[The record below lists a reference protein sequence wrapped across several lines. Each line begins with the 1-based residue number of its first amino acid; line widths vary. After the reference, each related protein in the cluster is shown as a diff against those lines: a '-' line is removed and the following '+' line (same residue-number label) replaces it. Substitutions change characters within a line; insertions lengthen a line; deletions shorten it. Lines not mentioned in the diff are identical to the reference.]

1 MEEQKKI
8 SLKLTEIEI
17 IFGFYHCLSNPRELN
32 EILPRIV
39 NLHEWSYI
47 FYVMPKQTPLKER
60 HQANRAVFGE
70 EDGWVMPL
78 HFGDPLREY
87 QAVRSHVGLLDL
99 CHRALLCFAGP
110 DRVSY
115 LQGMVSNDVKKLAPG
130 EGIHA
135 AVLDIQGRIL
145 ADTRIFCL
153 RDFFLLDLREP
164 LKEKILT
171 HLNRYLIADDVE
183 ITDLTGRYGMLS
195 VQGPM
200 ALLLFKELFPDR
212 TAPERELGHA
222 VFLLGDDEIRIARST
237 HTGEEGYDLLVP
249 ITNLLPTVSLIE
261 AMREKFSLSWI
272 GTQAQELLRVEAG
285 IPRYGFDMNEE
296 NLLLETG
303 LDNSVSF
310 EKGCYLG
317 QEVVE
322 RIRSRG
328 HINRKL
334 IGLILEGNQPAQR
347 GSVIR
352 ANEKEIGRV
361 TSSILSPARNLP
373 IALGYVQRDY
383 LQPGTPVAI
392 LSNGKMIPALV
403 SALPFHPQ
411 AKRG

>member
-70 EDGWVMPL
+70 EDGWIMPL

-87 QAVRSHVGLLDL
+87 QAVRSHVGLLDF
-99 CHRALLCFAGP
+99 CHRTLLRFAGP

-200 ALLLFKELFPDR
+200 ALLLLKELFPDG
-212 TAPERELGHA
+212 AVPERELGHA
-222 VFLLGDDEIRIARST
+222 VFLLGDAEIRIARST
-237 HTGEEGYDLLVP
+237 HTGEEGFDLLVP

-261 AMREKFSLSWI
+261 AMRDKFSLSWI

-310 EKGCYLG
+310 QKGCYLG

-334 IGLILEGNQPAQR
+334 VGLILEGDQAAQR

-352 ANEKEIGRV
+352 ANEKEIGQV